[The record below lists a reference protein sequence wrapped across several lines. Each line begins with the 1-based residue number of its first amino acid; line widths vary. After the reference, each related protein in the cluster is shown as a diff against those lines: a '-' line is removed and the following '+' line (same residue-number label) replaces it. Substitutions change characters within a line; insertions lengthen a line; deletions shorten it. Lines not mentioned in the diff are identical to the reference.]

1 MSVVTFTSSQSDIH
15 HHHHHHQWSSYSN
28 ISRIFLSRLCFSNK
42 TQQTLVT
49 LLYALFY
56 ETSSFFTI
64 ASLKSSSFLTL
75 SRAVSGLYRL
85 LTRRLNCLTPVRTN
99 GGLGLFILSKLKHK
113 VKLTEKRKVGF
124 VPPYKH
130 AAAVAAERFFK
141 SNICFLYWKYI
152 RHNRKKE
159 RARQLKFGNN
169 ISNVP
174 HFHSGSKYGKVLK
187 ERDSLM
193 LGHKKE

>member
-1 MSVVTFTSSQSDIH
+1 MLYFMKPVHFLLLRPLNLLPFLHSVAQFLAFTD
-15 HHHHHHQWSSYSN
+15 
-28 ISRIFLSRLCFSNK
+28 
-42 TQQTLVT
+42 
-49 LLYALFY
+49 
-56 ETSSFFTI
+56 
-64 ASLKSSSFLTL
+64 
-75 SRAVSGLYRL
+75 

>member
-1 MSVVTFTSSQSDIH
+1 MSVVTFASSQSDIH
-15 HHHHHHQWSSYSN
+15 HHHHQWSSYSD
-28 ISRIFLSRLCFSNK
+28 ISQIFLSRLCLSNK

-56 ETSSFFTI
+56 ESSSFFTI

-113 VKLTEKRKVGF
+113 VKLTEKRKIGF

-130 AAAVAAERFFK
+130 AAAVAAER
-141 SNICFLYWKYI
+141 CWKYI